1 MYICR
6 LLYTVGTLPPVQVIS
21 KLLEDARAA
30 KLVVQVSD
38 AREPPAGHPL
48 YSIDRL
54 LTAVM
59 QQR

>member
-1 MYICR
+1 MI
-6 LLYTVGTLPPVQVIS
+6 PPAQVIS

-38 AREPPAGHPL
+38 AREPPAGQPP
-48 YSIDRL
+48 YSMDRILTGL
-54 LTAVM
+54 L